1 MKDNKTLNEIKKKL
15 NSIRPENLID
25 KKKYE
30 AAREKEREM
39 LEKACEETANN
50 E

>member
-1 MKDNKTLNEIKKKL
+1 MKENKALNEIKNKL
-15 NSIRPENLID
+15 DSIRPENLID

-30 AAREKEREM
+30 AARKKEREM
-39 LEKACEETANN
+39 LKKACEETENN